1 MPEGVE
7 ADRQAAAF
15 ISYASA
21 DATAAAGVCQ
31 ALEQGGIR
39 CWMAPR
45 DVLPGTFYADAIV
58 GAINASRVLVLV
70 LSQNSVASPHV
81 VREVERASSKQ
92 RPIVTFRIDSA
103 ALPPGLEYFLSAS
116 HWLDASQGA
125 GQGYPALVDAVRR
138 LTAAGTAPETAPLRP
153 AATTGSAAAGAARP
167 AGTATARPT
176 RTRALTASAAALVI
190 AIAIGGFA
198 LYRGLGGKHDAV
210 ASGPG
215 TAAGSTAQQSIAV
228 LPFADLSERKDQEYF
243 SDGLSD
249 ELIDLLGRIPGLR
262 VPARTS
268 AFYFKGRQATLAD
281 VGKAL
286 NVTHVLEGSVRKSG
300 NALRVTAELV
310 RVEGDARLWSQT
322 YDRELNDLFKVQ
334 DDIAGAVVE
343 QLKLTLL
350 TSAAA
355 PVAATS
361 TVNPAAHNLFLQA
374 KYYAARDDEQGLDKA
389 VALLQ
394 QAIALDPQYALAYA
408 KLGDVYGRR
417 VANGR
422 DTDGTGD
429 AKIRAAGERAIELA
443 PNLPNG
449 YMTLAIAHLQYD
461 LDWAAA
467 ARLVQKAR
475 ALDPDDSEMLEM
487 SAHLAQATGTVAES
501 EAWFR
506 RAIDKDPLNL
516 LPRRYLARLLY
527 YDNRLADAEALLRHS
542 IEVNPG
548 YNALHYELARALL
561 ASGDP
566 AGALAAAELETS
578 PAWKSFALPLV
589 YHALNRTD
597 DANKA
602 LAYLLAN
609 SAGSEFQVAE
619 TYAYFGQPDEAF
631 RWLELARTR
640 HDPGLIYIRRDPLLR
655 PLEHDSRYRA
665 FLKKLNLPV

>member
-125 GQGYPALVDAVRR
+125 EQGYPALVDAVRR
-138 LTAAGTAPETAPLRP
+138 LTAASGAPETAPLQP
-153 AATTGSAAAGAARP
+153 PATTGAAAAGAARP
-167 AGTATARPT
+167 AGIATAAPT
-176 RTRALTASAAALVI
+176 RARALIATAAALV
-190 AIAIGGFA
+190 IAIGGFA
-198 LYRGLGGKHDAV
+198 LYRGLGAKHDVV
-210 ASGPG
+210 AAGPG
-215 TAAGSTAQQSIAV
+215 TAAASTAQQSIAV

-310 RVEGDARLWSQT
+310 RVEGDARLWSHT

-350 TSAAA
+350 TSPAA

-361 TVNPAAHNLFLQA
+361 TVNPAPHNLYLQA

-408 KLGDVYGRR
+408 ALGDVYGRR

-422 DTDGTGD
+422 DTDGTGY

-443 PNLPNG
+443 PKLPNG
-449 YMTLAIAHLQYD
+449 YMILAIAHLQYD
-461 LDWAAA
+461 LDWTAAA
-467 ARLVQKAR
+467 QLVQKAR
-475 ALDPDDSEMLEM
+475 ALDPDDSQMLAI
-487 SAHLAQATGTVAES
+487 SAHLAEATGTLAES
-501 EAWFR
+501 EALFR

-516 LPRRYLARLLY
+516 LPRRYLARILY
-527 YDNRLADAEALLRHS
+527 YDDRLADAEALLRQS
-542 IEVNPG
+542 IQINPG

-566 AGALAAAELETS
+566 AGALAEAELETTPS
-578 PAWKSFALPLV
+578 WKSFAMPLV

-602 LAYLLAN
+602 LAYLLSD

-619 TYAYFGQPDEAF
+619 TYAYFGQPEEAF

-640 HDPGLIYIRRDPLLR
+640 HDPGLIYIRHDPLLR